1 MLNEATHV
9 SLVPKFLPGSNR
21 ATDASRELD
30 RIFRTYYID
39 RMLPIA
45 RIALVLWIA
54 CVIAVTVLDALLMPA
69 AFFDQTV
76 MLRLLGMLAPLTL
89 ALVATFFVGQRRW
102 LPYITAFAALFA
114 GAMALVISALATQI
128 GAADVYWSTIFAL
141 SCIYLLLGLTLRQ
154 SICAGWPLFIGYLA
168 LVSISA
174 VPTRESAYGILFLAL
189 LNFVGT
195 ISSYLLE
202 RNAREAFDSSQ
213 ELKRLARTDG
223 LTGLFSRRAFDQH
236 MRQIW
241 KQAQRD
247 EKRVAVIVA
256 DIDHFKLY
264 NDCYGH
270 RMGDGCIRAVADVI
284 AASVNR
290 PLDMVARYGGEE
302 FVIVLYDPTAS
313 FLETFTQ
320 GLCQKVVGLDIE
332 HKASETAPI
341 VSLSIGAAITEAAGH
356 VNPDHLI
363 RQADDALYEAKNQG
377 RNQSIVYRA
386 EWGKQTTASL
396 AAVLT

>member
-1 MLNEATHV
+1 MFNEATHV
-9 SLVPKFLPGSNR
+9 SLVPRLLPGSSR
-21 ATDASRELD
+21 ATDESRELD
-30 RIFRTYYID
+30 RVFRTYYIE
-39 RMLPIA
+39 RMLPVA
-45 RIALVLWIA
+45 RVALGVWIA
-54 CVIAVTVLDALLMPA
+54 CVIAVTALDALLMPA

-76 MLRLLGMLAPLTL
+76 MLRLLGMLAPLAL
-89 ALVATFFVGQRRW
+89 ALAATFFVRQRRW

-128 GAADVYWSTIFAL
+128 GATDVYWSTVFAL

-154 SICAGWPLFIGYLA
+154 SICAAWPLFIGYLA
-168 LVSISA
+168 LISISA
-174 VPTRESAYGILFLAL
+174 VPTQESAYGILFLAL
-189 LNFVGT
+189 LSFVGT

-202 RNAREAFDSSQ
+202 RNAREAFDNRQ

-236 MRQIW
+236 S
-241 KQAQRD
+241 
-247 EKRVAVIVA
+247 
-256 DIDHFKLY
+256 
-264 NDCYGH
+264 
-270 RMGDGCIRAVADVI
+270 MGDGCIRAVADVI

-320 GLCQKVVGLDIE
+320 GLCQKVVGLDVE

-363 RQADDALYEAKNQG
+363 RQADDALYEAKKQG
-377 RNQSIVYRA
+377 RNQAIVYRA